1 MTWGV
6 PNGVLCSIGSGPS
19 LIPRKPPAKFLQP
32 SPARGGSASRTSI
45 VIPAPFDEP
54 LITDNDSLHAWRLD
68 NGIRPGGKGFL
79 LAEAD
84 EKGAG
89 AGISRTSMPVG
100 DKGLGSL
107 LPSESYESSYA
118 CGAPFGI
125 GRSKSDA
132 GTVLP
137 L

>member
-6 PNGVLCSIGSGPS
+6 PNVARGSLESGPA
-19 LIPRKPPAKFLQP
+19 LTPRKPPAKLLQP

-54 LITDNDSLHAWRLD
+54 VITDNESLHAWRLD
-68 NGIRPGGKGFL
+68 NGTRPGGKGL
-79 LAEAD
+79 PLVEAD

-100 DKGLGSL
+100 DNGLGPL
-107 LPSESYESSYA
+107 LPSKSYGSSYA
-118 CGAPFGI
+118 GGAPLGI
-125 GRSKSDA
+125 GGAKSVA
-132 GTVLP
+132 GTALP